1 MTTIQQLPKRRAHS
15 AGFSTADIL
24 AGLGLSLIAL
34 GAIYAFSRAQ
44 MKALAAQSAYNESQ
58 NVTRSVIDLLTRELR
73 MATYDPGTAIATSPG
88 PSCPGVKQGIVEA
101 TPSKIRFKQD
111 LNGDGLIGASGGED
125 VTYDVLGSSLRR
137 TDGTSLPEDIVIG
150 ITANGFVLQYYNGSN
165 PPVELVPTGSPPALT
180 ASQRDC
186 VSKVRVTVR
195 AKLTDTSTAG
205 NYGLTSL
212 AESEVSIRNRSLSS
226 SSL

>member
-1 MTTIQQLPKRRAHS
+1 MTTTRHLPRRRSRS

-24 AGLGLSLIAL
+24 AGVGLSLVAL
-34 GAIYAFSRAQ
+34 GAVYAFGMAQ
-44 MKALAAQSAYNESQ
+44 MKALAAQSVYNESQ
-58 NVTRSVIDLLTRELR
+58 NITRSVIDLMTRELR
-73 MATYDPGTAIATSPG
+73 MAVYDPGTAITTSPG

-101 TPSKIRFKQD
+101 TPTTMRFKQD

-125 VTYDVLGSSLRR
+125 VRYDVLGSTLRR
-137 TDGTSLPEDIVIG
+137 TDGTSLPDDLVSG
-150 ITANGFVLQYYNGSN
+150 LTANGFVLQYYNGSN
-165 PPVELVPTGSPPALT
+165 QPVELVPTGSPPALT

-195 AKLTDTSTAG
+195 AKITDTSIAG
-205 NYGLTSL
+205 NYGLTST
-212 AESEVSIRNRSLSS
+212 AESEVAIRNRSLTN